1 MSVAAR
7 DIPRL
12 KCIHA
17 PFRGSAPG
25 KVRKL
30 SYSERSMGAERDPSH
45 PVVRPAWVTPPPS
58 RPEQTAFSAY
68 VNSIRAHLRL
78 VLVVIAVAVGASVV
92 WLAMRS
98 PSYSATSEI
107 FVSPLPQDEVAF
119 LGVPVVRDA
128 GDPTRTIQTAAA
140 LVDTRAAADA
150 AAKQLGQP
158 WTGEQ
163 VKGVVDVK
171 PLGQTN
177 ILSITATAGS
187 ADLAAQIANVYA
199 TTALAVRK
207 DLVQRLARQAL
218 PSLRARLKTLDAGS
232 PGAAELQRQMNRL
245 EALSRGPDP
254 TLALAQ
260 RASAPSA
267 PEGAPA
273 YMVVALALLAGAV
286 LGTGT
291 ALLIDTL
298 TPDRVGTEEELL
310 SLLPVPVLARLPR
323 LKRRQRKLGMV
334 EQNPTMREAL
344 RTVQV
349 QLNLKGGR
357 RRTVLITSPSPA
369 DGKTTTAV
377 AFGMALADG
386 GARVILIDADVRRA
400 GPHSSAW
407 RAQPPEATTQ
417 EPTAG
422 ARPTRPEAFGRLLR
436 PVPDHPTLQ
445 LIDAGDLG
453 LDSADERSLTRLIDI
468 LRRAAERADYVIL
481 DTPPLG
487 VVSDAL
493 PLLEHADDVIL
504 VSKLRWTKRIH
515 AEVTRELLGRAGIE
529 PTGLLVI
536 GEGTA
541 SPYPYYR

>member
-1 MSVAAR
+1 
-7 DIPRL
+7 
-12 KCIHA
+12 
-17 PFRGSAPG
+17 
-25 KVRKL
+25 
-30 SYSERSMGAERDPSH
+30 MGAERDPSH
-45 PVVRPAWVTPPPS
+45 QVVRPAWVTPPPS
-58 RPEQTAFSAY
+58 RPEQTALSAY
-68 VNSIRAHLRL
+68 VNSVRTHLQL
-78 VLVVIAVAVGASVV
+78 VIIVIAVAVGASIA
-92 WLAMRS
+92 WLATRS
-98 PSYSATSEI
+98 PEYRATAEI
-107 FVSPLPQDEVAF
+107 FVSPLPQEEVAF
-119 LGVPVVRDA
+119 LGLPVVRDA

-140 LVDTRAAADA
+140 LVDTRTAAEAAARE
-150 AAKQLGQP
+150 LGPP
-158 WTGEQ
+158 WTGAQ
-163 VKGVVDVK
+163 VQGAVDVN

-177 ILSITATAGS
+177 ILSVAATAGS
-187 ADLAAQIANVYA
+187 ADLAAQVANVFA
-199 TTALAVRK
+199 TSALAVRK
-207 DLVQRLARQAL
+207 DTVQRLARRAL
-218 PSLRARLKTLDAGS
+218 PGLRARLRTLDAGS
-232 PGAAELQRQMNRL
+232 PGAAELQRQLNRL

-267 PEGAPA
+267 PLGAPA
-273 YMVVALALLAGAV
+273 YMVVALALLAGVV
-286 LGTGT
+286 LGTGS

-298 TPDRVGTEEELL
+298 TPDRIGTEDELL

-323 LKRRQRKLGMV
+323 LNRRQRRLGMV
-334 EQNPTMREAL
+334 EGNPTMREAL

-377 AFGMALADG
+377 AFGIALADG

-400 GPHSSAW
+400 GPHSTAW
-407 RAQPPEATTQ
+407 RAQGHDGSKRETTAAAK
-417 EPTAG
+417 P
-422 ARPTRPEAFGRLLR
+422 ARSDTSFGRLLR
-436 PVPDHPTLQ
+436 TVPGHPTLQ
-445 LIDAGDLG
+445 LIDASDLG
-453 LDSADERSLTRLIDI
+453 LDSADERSLARLTDI

-515 AEVTRELLGRAGIE
+515 TEVTRELLGRAGVE

>member
-1 MSVAAR
+1 
-7 DIPRL
+7 
-12 KCIHA
+12 
-17 PFRGSAPG
+17 
-25 KVRKL
+25 
-30 SYSERSMGAERDPSH
+30 MGAERDSSAQ
-45 PVVRPAWVTPPPS
+45 VVRPAWVTPPPS
-58 RPEQTAFSAY
+58 RPEQTAFAAY
-68 VNSIRAHLRL
+68 VNSIRTHLRL
-78 VLVVIAVAVGASVV
+78 VLVVVAVAVGASIAWLVV
-92 WLAMRS
+92 HS
-98 PSYSATSEI
+98 PTYSASAEV

-150 AAKQLGQP
+150 AAKQLGPP
-158 WTGEQ
+158 WTGGQ
-163 VKGVVDVK
+163 VKAVVDVK

-177 ILSITATAGS
+177 ILSIAATAGS
-187 ADLAAQIANVYA
+187 ADLAARLANVYA

-207 DLVQRLARQAL
+207 DTVQRLARRAI
-218 PSLRARLKTLDAGS
+218 PSLRARLRGLDAGS
-232 PGAAELQRQMNRL
+232 TGAAELQRQLNRL

-260 RASAPSA
+260 RASPPSA
-267 PEGAPA
+267 PDGAPA

-286 LGTGT
+286 LGTGS

-298 TPDRVGTEEELL
+298 TPDRVGTEDELL
-310 SLLPVPVLARLPR
+310 SLLPAPVLARLPR
-323 LKRRQRKLGMV
+323 LNRRQRKLGMV
-334 EQNPTMREAL
+334 EQNPMMREAL

-349 QLNLKGGR
+349 QLNLRGGR

-377 AFGMALADG
+377 AFGIALADG

-400 GPHSSAW
+400 GPHSSSW
-407 RAQPPEATTQ
+407 HAQRPEDTVPET
-417 EPTAG
+417 TAG
-422 ARPTRPEAFGRLLR
+422 ARPTRPDSGFGRLLR
-436 PVPDHPTLQ
+436 PVPGHPSLQ
-445 LIDAGDLG
+445 LIDASDLG
-453 LDSADERSLTRLIDI
+453 LDSADERSLTRLTDI

-493 PLLEHADDVIL
+493 PLLEHADDVII

-515 AEVTRELLGRAGIE
+515 TEVTRELLGRAGVE

-536 GEGTA
+536 GDGTA